1 MGAGSSAVVRACV
14 DTALYAPTVSCFQ
27 LVLNM
32 IFGKLVWQ
40 DHIAFPLAYAMVYM
54 LLLLGVYDIST
65 LDLVESWQLLRNA
78 DELPALKSASN
89 SIFFQ
94 SVRLC

>member
-1 MGAGSSAVVRACV
+1 
-14 DTALYAPTVSCFQ
+14 
-27 LVLNM
+27 
-32 IFGKLVWQ
+32 
-40 DHIAFPLAYAMVYM
+40 M

-94 SVRLC
+94 SGTEVDGRFADEAAGARS